1 VTTGPVT
8 TGPGAVPDAPAPPAV
23 ERIAVVRALP
33 GLGDLLCAVPA
44 LRALRT
50 RWPTAHVTLVGLP
63 AAAWFVSRYAALVDD
78 LLVAAGVAGLPEIE
92 PDRAALAD
100 FRAAA
105 VASRFDLALQLH
117 GSGGASNPLTALLGA
132 RHQVS
137 AFVPGGPRPA
147 GTAVPYLDGLPEV
160 ERLLTV
166 TRAAGAPDAGLDLA
180 FPLAPGDRDAA
191 RRLLRPGPGGR
202 DAPARGYACLHPG
215 ASRPANRW
223 DPAAFAAVGDH
234 LAARGLQVVITGTA
248 AERDIVADVTRRRR
262 GPSLALAGRTSVGS
276 LAAVFA
282 GAALVVSNDTG
293 AAHLA
298 SAVRAPSV
306 TVFAPGG
313 DPVRWAPLD
322 RERHRAVVP
331 EVAPACA
338 WPSVVAVLGAVDAHL
353 HPAAP
358 PASASPEVLA

>member
-1 VTTGPVT
+1 MTTAPR
-8 TGPGAVPDAPAPPAV
+8 PAVPDASAPPAV

-44 LRALRT
+44 LRAVRA
-50 RWPTAHVTLVGLP
+50 RWPAAHVTLVGLP

-92 PDRAALAD
+92 PDAAALAD

-105 VASRFDLALQLH
+105 VARRFDLALQLH

-137 AFVPGGPRPA
+137 AFVPSGPRPA
-147 GTAVPYLDGLPEV
+147 GTAVPYPDGVPEV
-160 ERLLTV
+160 ERLLAV
-166 TRAAGAPDAGLDLA
+166 TRAAGARDAGLDLA
-180 FPLAPGDRDAA
+180 FPLGPDDRDAA
-191 RRLLRPGPGGR
+191 RRLLGRTPGVDG
-202 DAPARGYACLHPG
+202 DLDPAARYVCLHPG

-234 LAARGLQVVITGTA
+234 LAARGLRIVLTGTA
-248 AERDIVADVTRRRR
+248 AERAAVAGVARRRR
-262 GPSLALAGRTSVGS
+262 GPSLDLAGRTSVGS
-276 LAAVFA
+276 LAALFA
-282 GAALVVSNDTG
+282 GAALVVTNDTG

-298 SAVRAPSV
+298 AAVRAPSV
-306 TVFAPGG
+306 IVFAPDG
-313 DPVRWAPLD
+313 DPGRWAPLD

-331 EVAPACA
+331 PATPARA
-338 WPSVVAVLGAVDAHL
+338 WPSVAAVLAAVDDRL
-353 HPAAP
+353 HPAAR
-358 PASASPEVLA
+358 SAAAVTELLT